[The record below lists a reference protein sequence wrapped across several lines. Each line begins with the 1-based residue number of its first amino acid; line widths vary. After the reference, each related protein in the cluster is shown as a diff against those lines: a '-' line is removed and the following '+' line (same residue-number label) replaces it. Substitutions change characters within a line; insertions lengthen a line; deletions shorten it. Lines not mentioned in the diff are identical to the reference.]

1 MNWRIFTKQFY
12 FLRGQS
18 DQYKNHLC
26 KYYFDPNKT
35 LFFPSNHVVLIF
47 RNDSDSDCDELSDGE
62 ISKLLIVTQTPVRP
76 KKHEG
81 FDRTGDFSSRV
92 KMSQDLAQVI
102 NDGLV
107 YYEEHLD
114 FDEEEKSWIESKK
127 NKNVNLVTQAEFDK
141 LKPESGKK
149 ISNPAVPPPP
159 PPLNT
164 PANGAFLHSGKA
176 N

>member
-1 MNWRIFTKQFY
+1 MDFCPSVHFYCNFFKILIIF
-12 FLRGQS
+12 
-18 DQYKNHLC
+18 
-26 KYYFDPNKT
+26 
-35 LFFPSNHVVLIF
+35 F

-62 ISKLLIVTQTPVRP
+62 ISKLMIVTQTPVRP

-81 FDRTGDFSSRV
+81 FDRTADFNSRA

-102 NDGLV
+102 HDGLA

-114 FDEEEKSWIESKK
+114 FDDEHEHEKSWIES
-127 NKNVNLVTQAEFDK
+127 KNVNLVTQAEFDK

-149 ISNPAVPPPP
+149 VLNPTIPPPP

-164 PANGAFLHSGKA
+164 PANGAFFESGK
-176 N
+176 NSLVI